1 MASKAQGAEK
11 DEFDVKG
18 LNQDPEKIK
27 MLMKRDPK
35 FIERLITQLDKNMHK
50 MMLQK
55 KAKLD
60 EIAQAEKEIETINS
74 QIKSHITPNL
84 ERLEGSIK
92 SKRELRDQV
101 KQQCDA
107 EFAKVKDLEAEARA
121 LIQKSRHTA
130 GKLYRAT
137 ATQRMEEARGFSSS
151 TPTTTLLKGGAATAT
166 LGATGAAGRSTM
178 STTAAAKPS
187 T

>member
-1 MASKAQGAEK
+1 
-11 DEFDVKG
+11 
-18 LNQDPEKIK
+18 

-55 KAKLD
+55 KAKVD
-60 EIAQAEKEIETINS
+60 EIAEAEKEIETINS

-84 ERLEGSIK
+84 ERLEVSIK

-107 EFAKVKDLEAEARA
+107 EFAKVKNLEAEARA

-151 TPTTTLLKGGAATAT
+151 VPTTTLLRGGGGSTGT
-166 LGATGAAGRSTM
+166 LGATGAAGRNTVP
-178 STTAAAKPS
+178 TTAAAKPAPS